1 MSTYEYITTLLWC
14 SLMDNMTNIEH
25 LGTLLASHVL
35 LGDVKIQLMRDLL
48 TVRLALDIEEDVRFK
63 QVMRLNRL
71 VGSAVQQYKLPSCSC
86 CRTC

>member
-1 MSTYEYITTLLWC
+1 MLWC
-14 SLMDNMTNIEH
+14 SLMDNMANIEH

-63 QVMRLNRL
+63 QVMRLTRA
-71 VGSAVQQYKLPSCSC
+71 VGNALQQDKIPSSSC
-86 CRTC
+86 CGTC